1 MPYGLVKYCQ
11 WPLVMS
17 HEYGADL
24 DYTIEYVWA
33 YTMKLS
39 CASHVCIES
48 NDDVRY
54 NDSMARES
62 VTGC

>member
-1 MPYGLVKYCQ
+1 
-11 WPLVMS
+11 MS